1 MDEQASHSTDRG
13 HEMSDMNVG
22 IPNMMFTMLWQAL
35 LLAASIGLVVLAA
48 WAAVS

>member
-1 MDEQASHSTDRG
+1 
-13 HEMSDMNVG
+13 MSDMNVG